1 VATKL
6 VGASVWEEELYEFLT
21 SHEQSERE
29 VLDEY
34 QEAATSSG
42 SSAFRYLSALIVE
55 DEIRHHRVFVE
66 LASALKTDA
75 ELRPEEP
82 VVPRLDH
89 WGPDTA
95 HVVRTTEELLER
107 ERADAKEL
115 RRLVSHLRE
124 VKDTTLWQLLVKLME
139 MDTAKHIEILEFVL
153 QHARRTLQ

>member
-1 VATKL
+1 MSIRTCISRSLCPLPADASQPGHGNRGFPHRRSIRSPPPTTGPSARIVVGQGGYDPSRPDGGGPVATKL

-75 ELRPEEP
+75 SSTNTRWW
-82 VVPRLDH
+82 RISSS
-89 WGPDTA
+89 TM
-95 HVVRTTEELLER
+95 R
-107 ERADAKEL
+107 
-115 RRLVSHLRE
+115 
-124 VKDTTLWQLLVKLME
+124 
-139 MDTAKHIEILEFVL
+139 
-153 QHARRTLQ
+153 